1 MHRADR
7 QFLLTTI
14 FVLCTLV
21 VTLATM
27 FAHAD
32 HFYVSTSGSDT
43 TGDGS
48 EGYPWR
54 TITYAL
60 EDRMVFER
68 DTNGNPG
75 TADDPHIIHVAP
87 GTYTYET
94 GAENNES
101 FPINWSDG
109 MLEHVWVLGDD
120 RDTTIVDYGQWSDDH
135 EDDEELGIF
144 EAIGVS
150 GYLDDVTISTLTIR
164 GGESTYDGAG
174 VYAARA
180 DVTVHNCLIEGG
192 DSTQKGGGLHVG
204 SEHYGA
210 GDLVVTGCTIQSN
223 TANHG
228 GGISAWQ
235 GSTLEVV
242 NCLIYDNEAYYD
254 APPTG
259 SGGGDG
265 GGIYMESCG
274 DDCLIR
280 DCDILE
286 NKAEWDHGKGGG
298 IYLKDS
304 SPHIAHNNIRATA
317 ANRWTGPGNTAY
329 VGAAIYMMG
338 DSDPWIYGWNEI
350 AENWAAVNGG
360 GLYVLG
366 SGCQPL
372 IEGNEFFKNWAYDGH
387 GGAIYSSLSN
397 MEVKNNW
404 IGWNKANGSGGG
416 IYCVEGTGS
425 DHVIC
430 DINWIHSNEAD
441 TTGGGICFLNGDAN
455 TTLSNNNFFRNI
467 AASGGDGVHL
477 EQSAGISLENNGV
490 WDNDGE
496 GIRVDGG
503 TATLFN
509 NLVFSSSSNDDQ
521 AVGVY
526 VRGSASLTI
535 RNLTIADHSDA
546 GLKADAGSSANIWL
560 YDCIIWDNTT
570 SIDVGGATVE
580 VFYTDIQGGWSGT
593 GSNNKNQDPL
603 FVGLP
608 GALGN
613 PDGYF
618 LSQTAAGQ
626 ASDSPCVDAG
636 SVSASTYFTG
646 TDYCTRTDAVN
657 DTGQVDM
664 GYHYLHEG
672 ATYIEL
678 EAFEAKGLNEKVL
691 ITWTTGTEID
701 NAGFDIYRKEDGG
714 ADLVNVNASLI
725 PAQGT
730 LGGGASY
737 SFVDAN
743 VESGTKYLYYLVDID
758 VNGRTTAHGPVSAA
772 PYSLRLPSLHG
783 GDGGARENAA
793 PMMTK
798 LSVR

>member
-7 QFLLTTI
+7 QFLLTSI
-14 FVLCTLV
+14 FVLCTLIL
-21 VTLATM
+21 TLATM

-32 HFYVSTSGSDT
+32 HFYVSTTGSDT

-48 EGYPWR
+48 AGNPWR
-54 TITYAL
+54 TITHAMQTGI
-60 EDRMVFER
+60 DIG
-68 DTNGNPG
+68 TNPG
-75 TADDPHIIHVAP
+75 TAADPHIIHVAP

-94 GAENNES
+94 GVSNNEE
-101 FPINWSDG
+101 FPLMWGSSASR
-109 MLEHVWVLGDD
+109 LLHYVHLVGDD
-120 RDTTIVDYGQWSDDH
+120 RDTTIIDYGDFSSSGSGTAD
-135 EDDEELGIF
+135 LGIL
-144 EAIGVS
+144 EVYHQSYHING
-150 GYLDDVTISTLTIR
+150 VTISTLTIR
-164 GGESTYDGAG
+164 DGYSEDQGAG
-174 VYAARA
+174 LFAKDC
-180 DVTVHNCLIEGG
+180 DVHVTDCVFEDGWSKNY
-192 DSTQKGGGLHVG
+192 GGGIYA
-204 SEHYGA
+204 EDA
-210 GDLVVTGCTIQSN
+210 DLFATECTIQNNVSN
-223 TANHG
+223 YG
-228 GGISAWQ
+228 GGIGCISAKA
-235 GSTLEVV
+235 EVKG
-242 NCLIYDNEAYYD
+242 CLIQFNETYYD
-254 APPTG
+254 PPPTG

-265 GGIYMESCG
+265 GGIYMESCP
-274 DDCLIR
+274 DTCLIR

-286 NKAEWDHGKGGG
+286 NTAEWDHGKGGG

-338 DSDPWIYGWNEI
+338 DSDPLIDGWNEI
-350 AENWAAVNGG
+350 AENWAAVSGG
-360 GLYVLG
+360 GLYVYQ
-366 SGCQPL
+366 SGCEPV
-372 IEGNEFFKNWAYDGH
+372 IEGNELFMNWAYDGN

-397 MEVKNNW
+397 MEVRNNW

-416 IYCVEGTGS
+416 IHCVEGTGS

-441 TTGGGICFLNGDAN
+441 NTGGGICFVNGDAN
-455 TTLSNNNFFRNI
+455 TTLSNNNFFYNI
-467 AASGGDGVHL
+467 AASGGDGIHL
-477 EQSAGISLENNGV
+477 EQSAGIWLENNGV

-509 NLVFSSSSNDDQ
+509 NLVFSSSSNNDQ
-521 AVGVY
+521 AIGVY

-535 RNLTIADHSDA
+535 RNLTIADHIDA
-546 GLKADAGSSANIWL
+546 GLEADAGSSANVWVW
-560 YDCIIWDNTT
+560 DSIIWGNTT
-570 SIDVGGATVE
+570 SIDVGGATFE
-580 VFYTDIQGGWSGT
+580 VFYTDIQGGWGGT

-608 GALGN
+608 GARGN
-613 PDGYF
+613 PVGYF

-626 ASDSPCVDAG
+626 GSDSPCVDAG

-646 TDYCTRTDAVN
+646 TEYCTRTDAVN

-678 EAFEAKGLNEKVL
+678 DSLEAKGLNEKVL

-714 ADLVNVNASLI
+714 ANLVKVNASLI

-730 LGGGASY
+730 LEGGASY

-783 GDGGARENAA
+783 GDAVARANAA